1 VAKRAKNINVETE
14 QEVDGRWIAERID
27 IPGCLAYGET
37 KKEAIE
43 NVRALAQ
50 EMTERIEEPQ

>member
-1 VAKRAKNINVETE
+1 MTKRAKSINIETE
-14 QEVDGRWIAERID
+14 QETDGRWIAERVD